1 VPSSLSGM
9 TKKGSDSRGPSRRVT
24 TDFEREFPGGSE
36 SANASTID
44 LVRTSASVV
53 AMLNKVMNPQGL
65 SAAGRQA
72 LAIIE
77 GAGGALSPT
86 VISQRLLVTTALTTS
101 LLDTLERRGLVTRLP
116 DPDDRRKI
124 LVALTSEGQQVV
136 DDFLPRIV
144 ALQTAAMA
152 GLSETEREQLRHHLA
167 VIQATVAELDG
178 ESIAAQALPRSTPT
192 RG

>member
-1 VPSSLSGM
+1 M

-86 VISQRLLVTTALTTS
+86 VISQRLLVTTASTTS